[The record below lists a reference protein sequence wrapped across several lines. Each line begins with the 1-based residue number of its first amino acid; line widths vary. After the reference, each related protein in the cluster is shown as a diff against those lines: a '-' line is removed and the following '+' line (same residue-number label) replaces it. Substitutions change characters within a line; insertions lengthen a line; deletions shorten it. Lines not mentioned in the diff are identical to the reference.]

1 MIFVGGILSGL
12 PAKYENP
19 IKFDKIPLH
28 HLTLHSPPSLIS
40 LSSSLYLYRTHRW
53 HQPQSTTMKKAARAA
68 PPLPLP
74 LAPLPFLSLLDP
86 VEGRSH
92 AAPSARVGALPYL
105 VGLNNSTDDV
115 FYGNLSFYS
124 LMYFFTLKRTLN
136 KDEMN

>member
-28 HLTLHSPPSLIS
+28 HFTLHSPPSLIS

-92 AAPSARVGALPYL
+92 AAPSTRVGALPYL

-115 FYGNLSFYS
+115 FLW
-124 LMYFFTLKRTLN
+124 
-136 KDEMN
+136 